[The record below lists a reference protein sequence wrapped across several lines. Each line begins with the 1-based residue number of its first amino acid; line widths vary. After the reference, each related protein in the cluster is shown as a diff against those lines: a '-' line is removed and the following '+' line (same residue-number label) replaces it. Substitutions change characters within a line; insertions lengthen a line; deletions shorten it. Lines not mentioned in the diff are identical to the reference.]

1 MPRRYPLRVTPTRD
15 TSPQR
20 LHERLRARW
29 PWTLAAAVG
38 GLLMLVIALR
48 GPIAERLWPV
58 AEAEAL
64 RLQAESALQ
73 QGRLS
78 AADGSG
84 ARELYEA
91 AVAIDPDRAELRSG
105 LAWVAQ
111 AAVQQARAATE
122 RSAFAEAHRQLR
134 LARALSAPK
143 VQADAV
149 AEILRRREAAV
160 AGIDDLQRAADAA
173 RVAGRLEGGTSKSG
187 TDAAL
192 PLYRRIL
199 ELQPAHLAA
208 LEGREDALTT
218 RLQQARAA
226 LGGGDLAA
234 AAAGIAAAVE
244 YDAGHGD
251 LPETQAALVQ
261 AVERQRRRADA
272 DLRAGRLTR
281 AGEGY
286 RAWRASGVETDA
298 ADAGLLAV
306 ARAHAARARE
316 AAADFR
322 FDRANA
328 ELAAAQALAP
338 DAPEWAQVRDALQR
352 AARVRDTAGPRLPP
366 RVLERRLRALLDEA
380 AAAEARGDWLTP
392 PGDSA
397 FDKLRAA
404 RALAPDDAGVR
415 RASARML
422 PRVRE
427 CFENELRD
435 NRLQRARVCLDAC
448 IALAGDRNEIADARS
463 RLAQR
468 WVAVGEERLG
478 SGDVDGA
485 RAAHDAARGLDAGAL
500 GLVDFAERL
509 RAAMGAVDQR

>member
-1 MPRRYPLRVTPTRD
+1 MRRYPHPVTPTRD
-15 TSPQR
+15 TSLR
-20 LHERLRARW
+20 NLRERLRARW
-29 PWTLAAAVG
+29 PWTLAAVAG
-38 GLLMLVIALR
+38 GLLVLLIALR

-91 AVAIDPDRAELRSG
+91 AMAIDPDRAELRSG
-105 LAWVAQ
+105 LARVAQ
-111 AAVQQARAATE
+111 AAVQQARAAAE
-122 RSAFAEAHRQLR
+122 RGAFAEAHRQLR
-134 LARALSAPK
+134 LARTLSAPR

-173 RVAGRLEGGTSKSG
+173 RAAGRLEGAA
-187 TDAAL
+187 DAAL

-226 LGGGDLAA
+226 LGRGDLAA
-234 AAAGIAAAVE
+234 AAAGISIAVE

-261 AVERQRRRADA
+261 AVERLRRRADA

-306 ARAHAARARE
+306 ARVHAARARE
-316 AAADFR
+316 AGADFR

-328 ELAAAQALAP
+328 ELAAAQALVP
-338 DAPEWAQVRDALQR
+338 DSPEWTQVRDALQR
-352 AARVRDTAGPRLPP
+352 AARARDTAGPRLPP

-435 NRLQRARVCLDAC
+435 NRLQRARVCLDAG
-448 IALAGDRNEIADARS
+448 IALAGDRNEIADARG

-478 SGDVDGA
+478 SGDVEGA
-485 RAAHDAARGLDAGAL
+485 RAARDAARGLDARAPDL
-500 GLVDFAERL
+500 AEFAERL
-509 RAAMGAVDQR
+509 RAAESVER

>member
-1 MPRRYPLRVTPTRD
+1 MVLF
-15 TSPQR
+15 
-20 LHERLRARW
+20 
-29 PWTLAAAVG
+29 
-38 GLLMLVIALR
+38 IALR
-48 GPIAERLWPV
+48 GPIAELLWPV

-78 AADGSG
+78 AADGRG

-105 LAWVAQ
+105 LARVAQ
-111 AAVQQARAATE
+111 AAVQQARSAAE
-122 RSAFAEAHRQLR
+122 RGAFAEAHRQLR
-134 LARALSAPK
+134 LARALSAPR
-143 VQADAV
+143 VQVDAV

-173 RVAGRLEGGTSKSG
+173 RAAGRLEGAA
-187 TDAAL
+187 DAAL

-218 RLQQARAA
+218 RLQQAREA
-226 LGGGDLAA
+226 LDRGDLAA
-234 AAAGIAAAVE
+234 AAAGISIAVE
-244 YDAGHGD
+244 YGAGHGD

-272 DLRAGRLTR
+272 DLRAGRLAR
-281 AGEGY
+281 AAEGY
-286 RAWRASGVETDA
+286 RAWRASGVETEA

-328 ELAAAQALAP
+328 ELAAAQALVP
-338 DAPEWAQVRDALQR
+338 DAPEWTQVRDALQR
-352 AARVRDTAGPRLPP
+352 ATRARDTAGPQLSPRL
-366 RVLERRLRALLDEA
+366 LQRRLRTLLDEA

-415 RASARML
+415 RATARML

-435 NRLQRARVCLDAC
+435 NRLQRARVCLDAG
-448 IALAGDRNEIADARS
+448 IALAGDRSDNIAARS

-478 SGDVDGA
+478 AGDVDGA
-485 RAAHDAARGLDAGAL
+485 RAAHDAAEGLDARVA
-500 GLVDFAERL
+500 GLAEFAERL
-509 RAAMGAVDQR
+509 RAAESVER

>member
-1 MPRRYPLRVTPTRD
+1 MMRRYSHPVTPTRD

-20 LHERLRARW
+20 FHERLLARW
-29 PWTLAAAVG
+29 PWTLAAVVG
-38 GLLMLVIALR
+38 GLLVLVIALR

-64 RLQAESALQ
+64 RLQAEAALQ

-91 AVAIDPDRAELRSG
+91 AMAIDPDRAELRSG
-105 LAWVAQ
+105 LARVAQ
-111 AAVQQARAATE
+111 AAVQQARAAAE
-122 RSAFAEAHRQLR
+122 RSAFVEAHRQLR
-134 LARALSAPK
+134 LARTLSAPRA
-143 VQADAV
+143 QTDAV

-173 RVAGRLEGGTSKSG
+173 RAAGRLEGGA
-187 TDAAL
+187 DAAL
-192 PLYRRIL
+192 PRYRRIL

-226 LGGGDLAA
+226 MDRGDLAA
-234 AAAGIAAAVE
+234 AAAGIAIAVE

-261 AVERQRRRADA
+261 AVERLRRRADA

-298 ADAGLLAV
+298 ADGGLLTV

-328 ELAAAQALAP
+328 ELAAAQALVP
-338 DAPEWAQVRDALQR
+338 DSPEWTQVRDALQR
-352 AARVRDTAGPRLPP
+352 AARARDTAGPRLPP

-404 RALAPDDAGVR
+404 RALAPDDHGVR

-435 NRLQRARVCLDAC
+435 NRLQRARVCLDAG
-448 IALAGDRNEIADARS
+448 IALAGDRSEIADARS

-478 SGDVDGA
+478 AGDVDGA
-485 RAAHDAARGLDAGAL
+485 RAAHDAAREIDARATGLAE
-500 GLVDFAERL
+500 FAERL
-509 RAAMGAVDQR
+509 RAAESVER

>member
-1 MPRRYPLRVTPTRD
+1 MPVTPTRE
-15 TSPQR
+15 TSLR
-20 LHERLRARW
+20 HLRAHLRAHW
-29 PWTLAAAVG
+29 LWTSAAVAG
-38 GLLMLVIALR
+38 GLIVVVIALR

-84 ARELYEA
+84 ARERFEA
-91 AVAIDPDRAELRSG
+91 AMAIDPDRAELRSG
-105 LAWVAQ
+105 LARVAQ
-111 AAVQQARAATE
+111 AAVQQARVAAE

-134 LARALSAPK
+134 LARALSAPR
-143 VQADAV
+143 VQVDAV

-160 AGIDDLQRAADAA
+160 AGIDDLQRVADAARAAGRLDGAADAA
-173 RVAGRLEGGTSKSG
+173 
-187 TDAAL
+187 L
-192 PLYRRIL
+192 PGYRRIL

-218 RLQQARAA
+218 RLQQAREA
-226 LGGGDLAA
+226 LGRGDLAA
-234 AAAGIAAAVE
+234 AAAGIAVAIE

-261 AVERQRRRADA
+261 AVERQRQHADA
-272 DLRAGRLTR
+272 DLRAGRLAR

-298 ADAGLLAV
+298 ADTGLLAV

-316 AAADFR
+316 AGADFR

-328 ELAAAQALAP
+328 ELAAAQALVP
-338 DAPEWAQVRDALQR
+338 DSPEWALVRDALAR
-352 AARVRDTAGPRLPP
+352 AARARETAGPRLPQ
-366 RVLERRLRALLDEA
+366 RVLERRLRTLLDEA

-435 NRLQRARVCLDAC
+435 NRLQRARVCLDAG
-448 IALAGDRNEIADARS
+448 IALTGDSSEANGARD

-478 SGDVDGA
+478 SGDVEGA
-485 RAAHDAARGLDAGAL
+485 RAARDAARGLDARVP
-500 GLVDFAERL
+500 GLAEFAERL
-509 RAAMGAVDQR
+509 RAAESVER

>member
-1 MPRRYPLRVTPTRD
+1 MVLF
-15 TSPQR
+15 
-20 LHERLRARW
+20 
-29 PWTLAAAVG
+29 
-38 GLLMLVIALR
+38 IALR

-105 LAWVAQ
+105 LARVAQ
-111 AAVQQARAATE
+111 AAVQQARAAAE
-122 RSAFAEAHRQLR
+122 RGAFAEAHRQLR
-134 LARALSAPK
+134 LARALSAPR

-160 AGIDDLQRAADAA
+160 AGIDDLRRAADAA
-173 RVAGRLEGGTSKSG
+173 RVAGRLEGAA
-187 TDAAL
+187 DAAL

-218 RLQQARAA
+218 RLQQAREA
-226 LGGGDLAA
+226 LDRGDLAA
-234 AAAGIAAAVE
+234 AAAGISITVE

-261 AVERQRRRADA
+261 AVERLRRRADA

-286 RAWRASGVETDA
+286 RAWRASGVETDV

-322 FDRANA
+322 FDRANV
-328 ELAAAQALAP
+328 ELAAAEALVP
-338 DAPEWAQVRDALQR
+338 DSPEWAQVRDALQR
-352 AARVRDTAGPRLPP
+352 ASRARDTTGPQLSP
-366 RVLERRLRALLDEA
+366 RVLQRRLRTLLDEA

-404 RALAPDDAGVR
+404 RALAPDDSGVR
-415 RASARML
+415 RATARML

-435 NRLQRARVCLDAC
+435 NRLQRARVCLDAG
-448 IALAGDRNEIADARS
+448 IALAGDRSDNITARN

-478 SGDVDGA
+478 AGDVDGA
-485 RAAHDAARGLDAGAL
+485 RAAQDAAEGLDARVP
-500 GLVDFAERL
+500 GLAEFAERL
-509 RAAMGAVDQR
+509 RAAESVER

>member
-1 MPRRYPLRVTPTRD
+1 MMRRYPHRVTPTRD

-20 LHERLRARW
+20 FHERLRARW
-29 PWTLAAAVG
+29 PWTLAAVVG
-38 GLLMLVIALR
+38 GLLVLVIALR

-64 RLQAESALQ
+64 RLQAEAALQ

-105 LAWVAQ
+105 LMRVAQ
-111 AAVQQARAATE
+111 AAVQQARTATE
-122 RSAFAEAHRQLR
+122 RGAFAEAHRQLR
-134 LARALSAPK
+134 LARALSAPRA
-143 VQADAV
+143 QADAV

-173 RVAGRLEGGTSKSG
+173 RAAGRLEGGA
-187 TDAAL
+187 DAAL

-199 ELQPAHLAA
+199 ELQSAHLAA

-218 RLQQARAA
+218 RLQQARVA
-226 LGGGDLAA
+226 LDRGDLAA
-234 AAAGIAAAVE
+234 AAAGISIAVE

-316 AAADFR
+316 AAADFH

-338 DAPEWAQVRDALQR
+338 DSPEWAPVRDALQR
-352 AARVRDTAGPRLPP
+352 AARARDTAGPRLPP
-366 RVLERRLRALLDEA
+366 RALERRLRALLDEA

-404 RALAPDDAGVR
+404 RALAPDDIGVR

-435 NRLQRARVCLDAC
+435 NRLQRARVCLDAS
-448 IALAGDRNEIADARS
+448 IALAGDRSDTADARS

-478 SGDVDGA
+478 GGDVEGA
-485 RAAHDAARGLDAGAL
+485 RAAHDAARGIDARAT
-500 GLVDFAERL
+500 GLAEFSERL
-509 RAAMGAVDQR
+509 RAAESVER

>member
-1 MPRRYPLRVTPTRD
+1 M
-15 TSPQR
+15 
-20 LHERLRARW
+20 AM
-29 PWTLAAAVG
+29 AVSIVA
-38 GLLMLVIALR
+38 LMILGWLLR

-78 AADGSG
+78 AADSSG

-105 LAWVAQ
+105 LARVAQ

-122 RSAFAEAHRQLR
+122 RGAFAEAHRQLR
-134 LARALSAPK
+134 LARALSAPR

-160 AGIDDLQRAADAA
+160 AGIDDLQRAADVA
-173 RVAGRLEGGTSKSG
+173 RAAGRLEGRA
-187 TDAAL
+187 DAAL

-226 LGGGDLAA
+226 LGRGDLAA
-234 AAAGIAAAVE
+234 AAAGISIAVE

-338 DAPEWAQVRDALQR
+338 DAPEWRQVRDALQR
-352 AARVRDTAGPRLPP
+352 AARARDTAGPRLPP

-435 NRLQRARVCLDAC
+435 NRLQRARVCLDAG
-448 IALAGDRNEIADARS
+448 IALAGARSDTADARS

-478 SGDVDGA
+478 SGDVEGA
-485 RAAHDAARGLDAGAL
+485 RAARDAARGIDARVP
-500 GLVDFAERL
+500 GLIEFAERL
-509 RAAMGAVDQR
+509 RAAESVER